1 MNYQKI
7 KDQMITFLQDQA
19 KQIGVKNVVVGISG
33 GLDSA
38 IVAVL
43 CKEAFK
49 DNFHGVLLPSQYS
62 SDASITDAKELC
74 EKFNIKYEIISI
86 APMVEGYYLNN
97 DKEASVL
104 RIGNFSARMR
114 MAVLYDIS
122 AKYNAI
128 VVGTSNR
135 SEILLGYGTL
145 YGDTACA
152 INPIGQM
159 YKSDAFEFA
168 KFLGVPN
175 SIITK
180 KPSADLW
187 EGQSDE
193 EDLGYTYAQLDAAL
207 KEYVENRLS
216 RDEMIESGFED
227 ELVDLIIN
235 KIYQNQFKRKPPI
248 IAKLTSRTIGH
259 DFLYPRDIKL

>member
-7 KDQMITFLQDQA
+7 KDQMITFLKTQA
-19 KQIGVKNVVVGISG
+19 NQIGVKNVVVGISG

-38 IVAVL
+38 IVSIL
-43 CKEAFK
+43 CKEAFG
-49 DNFHGVLLPSQYS
+49 DNFYGVLLPSQYS

-74 EKFNIKYEIISI
+74 EKFNIDYEIVPI
-86 APMVEGYYLNN
+86 APMVEGYFLNN
-97 DKEASVL
+97 EKQASAL
-104 RIGNFSARMR
+104 RVGNFSARMR

-159 YKSDAFEFA
+159 YKSDEFEFA

-193 EDLGYTYAQLDAAL
+193 EELGYSYKNMDDVLKQLIDNNIS
-207 KEYVENRLS
+207 KEILL
-216 RDEMIESGFED
+216 ESGVDEKLIDMLEYRMKANEFKGKLPTIAQIDFE
-227 ELVDLIIN
+227 
-235 KIYQNQFKRKPPI
+235 
-248 IAKLTSRTIGH
+248 
-259 DFLYPRDIKL
+259 

>member
-7 KDQMITFLQDQA
+7 KEQMVSFLKKNTQ
-19 KQIGVKNVVVGISG
+19 QIGVQNVVVGISG

-43 CKEAFK
+43 CKEAFG
-49 DNFHGVLLPSQYS
+49 DNFYGVLLPSQYS
-62 SDASITDAKELC
+62 SDASVTDAKELC
-74 EKFNIKYEIISI
+74 EKFNIQHETVSI
-86 APMVEGYYLNN
+86 APMVEGYFSNN
-97 DKEASVL
+97 DQIASAL
-104 RIGNFSARMR
+104 RMGNFSARMR
-114 MAVLYDIS
+114 MSVLYDVS
-122 AKYNAI
+122 AKHHAI
-128 VVGTSNR
+128 VVGTSNK

-168 KFLGVPN
+168 KFLGVPD
-175 SIITK
+175 SIINK

-193 EDLGYTYAQLDAAL
+193 EELGYSYKNMDDVL
-207 KEYVENRLS
+207 KQ
-216 RDEMIESGFED
+216 
-227 ELVDLIIN
+227 LVDNNISRETLIASGVSEELIDMLSHRIKSN
-235 KIYQNQFKRKPPI
+235 AFKGKLPA
-248 IAKLTSRTIGH
+248 IAQI
-259 DFLYPRDIKL
+259 DFE